1 MGCGWL
7 ASPRVIE
14 MTISLNLL
22 EGRHALVTGGARGIG
37 LACAR
42 ALLARGARVTLLG
55 RDGAALEAAV
65 RELDGTAQ
73 TAQMVQSVQADIA
86 DEASVR
92 QAFAQAEA
100 AFGPVQ
106 VLVNNAGQASSQ
118 KFERTDAALWQAML
132 AVNLTGT
139 FHCMQA
145 ALPGMLAARWGRIIN
160 VASTAGLIG
169 YAYVSAYC
177 AAKHGVIGLT
187 RSLALETA
195 GKGVTV
201 NAVCPGYTETDI
213 VRGAVANIVDKT
225 GMTADEARARLA
237 ERNPQG
243 RLVQPEE
250 VAETVAWLALPASAS
265 VNGQSIAVDGGE
277 VMTG

>member
-1 MGCGWL
+1 
-7 ASPRVIE
+7 

-65 RELDGTAQ
+65 RELGGTAQ
-73 TAQMVQSVQADIA
+73 AAQMVQSVQADIA

>member
-1 MGCGWL
+1 
-7 ASPRVIE
+7 

-65 RELDGTAQ
+65 RELGGAAQ

>member
-1 MGCGWL
+1 
-7 ASPRVIE
+7 
-14 MTISLNLL
+14 MTPSLNPL

-42 ALLARGARVTLLG
+42 VLLARGARVTLLG

-65 RELDGTAQ
+65 RELGGAAQ
-73 TAQMVQSVQADIA
+73 AAQMVQSVQADIA

>member
-1 MGCGWL
+1 
-7 ASPRVIE
+7 

-225 GMTADEARARLA
+225 GMTTDEARARLA

>member
-1 MGCGWL
+1 
-7 ASPRVIE
+7 

-65 RELDGTAQ
+65 RELGGTAQ
-73 TAQMVQSVQADIA
+73 AAQMVQSVQADIA

-145 ALPGMLAARWGRIIN
+145 ALPGMLAARWGRIVN

>member
-1 MGCGWL
+1 
-7 ASPRVIE
+7 

-55 RDGAALEAAV
+55 RDGAALDAAV
-65 RELDGTAQ
+65 RELGGTAPA
-73 TAQMVQSVQADIA
+73 AQMVQSVQADIA

>member
-1 MGCGWL
+1 MSTASQPL
-7 ASPRVIE
+7 A
-14 MTISLNLL
+14 
-22 EGRHALVTGGARGIG
+22 GRHALVTGGARGIG
-37 LACAR
+37 MACAQ
-42 ALLARGARVTLLG
+42 ALLERGACVTLLG

-65 RELDGTAQ
+65 HDLTGQGR
-73 TAQMVQSVQADIA
+73 VQAVQADVA

-92 QAFAQAEA
+92 QAFARAEA
-100 AFGPVQ
+100 GFGPVQ

-118 KFERTDAALWQAML
+118 KFERTDAALWNAML

-139 FHCMQA
+139 FHCIQA
-145 ALPGMLAARWGRIIN
+145 ALPGMLAARWGRVIN

-187 RSLALETA
+187 RSLALEVA

-213 VRGAVANIVDKT
+213 VRSAVANIVGKT
-225 GMTADEARARLA
+225 GMSADQARAKLA

-250 VAETVAWLALPASAS
+250 VAQAVAWLALPASAS
-265 VNGQSIAVDGGE
+265 VHGQAIAVDGGE

>member
-1 MGCGWL
+1 
-7 ASPRVIE
+7 

-65 RELDGTAQ
+65 RELGGTAQ

>member
-1 MGCGWL
+1 MTP
-7 ASPRVIE
+7 SPQ
-14 MTISLNLL
+14 TL
-22 EGRHALVTGGARGIG
+22 EWRHSLVTGGARGIG

-65 RELDGTAQ
+65 RELGGTAPA
-73 TAQMVQSVQADIA
+73 AQMVQSVQADIA

>member
-1 MGCGWL
+1 
-7 ASPRVIE
+7 
-14 MTISLNLL
+14 MTMTSQPL

-65 RELDGTAQ
+65 CELGGTAQ
-73 TAQMVQSVQADIA
+73 AAQMVQSVQADIA

-145 ALPGMLAARWGRIIN
+145 ALSGMLEARWGRIIN

>member
-1 MGCGWL
+1 
-7 ASPRVIE
+7 

-65 RELDGTAQ
+65 RELGGTAPA
-73 TAQMVQSVQADIA
+73 AQMVQSVQADIA

-145 ALPGMLAARWGRIIN
+145 ALPGMLEARWGRIIN

>member
-1 MGCGWL
+1 
-7 ASPRVIE
+7 

-65 RELDGTAQ
+65 RELGGTAPA
-73 TAQMVQSVQADIA
+73 AQMVQSVQADIA
-86 DEASVR
+86 DEDSVR

-250 VAETVAWLALPASAS
+250 VAETVSWLALPASAS

>member
-1 MGCGWL
+1 
-7 ASPRVIE
+7 
-14 MTISLNLL
+14 MTMTSQPL

-55 RDGAALEAAV
+55 RDSAALEAAV
-65 RELDGTAQ
+65 RELGGTAPA
-73 TAQMVQSVQADIA
+73 AQMVQSVQADIA

-201 NAVCPGYTETDI
+201 NAVCPGYTETNI

>member
-1 MGCGWL
+1 
-7 ASPRVIE
+7 
-14 MTISLNLL
+14 MTPSSQTL

-65 RELDGTAQ
+65 RELGGTAPA
-73 TAQMVQSVQADIA
+73 AQMVQSVQADIA
-86 DEASVR
+86 DEDSVR

>member
-1 MGCGWL
+1 
-7 ASPRVIE
+7 
-14 MTISLNLL
+14 MTPSSQTL

-65 RELDGTAQ
+65 RELGGTAP
-73 TAQMVQSVQADIA
+73 AAHMVQSVQADIA

-145 ALPGMLAARWGRIIN
+145 ALPGMLEARWGRIIN